1 MTVGVTC
8 IDSQPRPI
16 ARPEPTLAGGA
27 ASVSRMVDGVDDDED
42 MERLVGT
49 EVEIVPGRP
58 TVVSALPLR
67 TAARQRLSQLLDARV
82 IDVREPCDE
91 PDLVLAPSSS
101 PQLIGALKR
110 QYGDARIVVVEL
122 DDTDLD
128 IELSGPVRRLLDS
141 GADAYVLADSLEDL
155 AGKIRSGRP
164 GTDTAGS
171 GEADEIERSAM
182 RELPSGTTVEDLVA
196 VFLRDSVERGSSS
209 EAATI
214 DRQAERSPRPDD
226 G

>member
-164 GTDTAGS
+164 GTDAAGS